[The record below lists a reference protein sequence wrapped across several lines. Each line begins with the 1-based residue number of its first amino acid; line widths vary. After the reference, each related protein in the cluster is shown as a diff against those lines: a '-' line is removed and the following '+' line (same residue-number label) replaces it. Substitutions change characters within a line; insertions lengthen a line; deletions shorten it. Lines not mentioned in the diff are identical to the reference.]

1 MISRQSILSYHS
13 RCSLLCG
20 FLAIFCLVGCDEQD
34 AAAIAAD
41 KRIKSLVK
49 VGSDIDAAIVM
60 LLESGE
66 FAMSSWVA
74 RERIPPLAG
83 CSLARQRSAFS
94 IAPR

>member
-1 MISRQSILSYHS
+1 MHGMLKPLNDFRLKGALIYWQSLN
-13 RCSLLCG
+13 
-20 FLAIFCLVGCDEQD
+20 
-34 AAAIAAD
+34 
-41 KRIKSLVK
+41 
-49 VGSDIDAAIVM
+49 
-60 LLESGE
+60 LESGE

>member
-1 MISRQSILSYHS
+1 MRIGIIGTGGVAKDCYLP
-13 RCSLLCG
+13 
-20 FLAIFCLVGCDEQD
+20 FLKTQPD
-34 AAAIAAD
+34 
-41 KRIKSLVK
+41 
-49 VGSDIDAAIVM
+49 
-60 LLESGE
+60 LESGE